1 MKKAALIFGCM
12 LVLVGCSSQE
22 KNNLPL
28 EETKSEIAEE
38 VEDNNTITE
47 NTEDAENESTEEI
60 PESEFLFSQINGI
73 LQENKISDPIALE
86 NVEYTIEQLSSMMRV
101 SIDFTGYNDKH
112 LNVFCT
118 KGDYK
123 DWEVSTI
130 SNRDNNH
137 VYWTTEDNLEFVDL
151 YDYETDELIQ
161 EKKHTYEEALEE
173 IRQKG
178 KEEVD
183 TLLEEQEEVKK
194 EAEELVS
201 Q

>member
-118 KGDYK
+118 KGDYQ